1 MYYDTQSLDSE
12 GSNSGSDS
20 DGLSTQHSAEAAL
33 VGSSDYNIGEL
44 VDDAFVELDAELD
57 AELDVELDVEGVV
70 DSCTCIVGIVGFGAG
85 WQRNFQAAAERT
97 TLGPDEA
104 EGDLAEGAAELWVEN
119 MTPIVLM

>member
-33 VGSSDYNIGEL
+33 VGSSDYNIAEL
-44 VDDAFVELDAELD
+44 VDDAFVEPDA
-57 AELDVELDVEGVV
+57 ELDVEGVV

-85 WQRNFQAAAERT
+85 WQRNCQAAAERT